1 MLVRKEDIASE
12 ETRYFKSGDVTP
24 LCTKVDYGVQYV
36 GIQSVL
42 SEQVENATSPEHFV
56 KKKKLNWAIAVM
68 RPYIFTSR
76 CYHIMKRW

>member
-12 ETRYFKSGDVTP
+12 ETRYFKSRDVTP
-24 LCTKVDYGVQYV
+24 LCMKVDYGVQYV

-56 KKKKLNWAIAVM
+56 KKTELGNCNYAPIHFYQPMLPHYGKVVM
-68 RPYIFTSR
+68 
-76 CYHIMKRW
+76 